1 MRLQIMNPSTLPPLP
16 GGPGGP
22 WSPLGPCKAGP
33 GGPGGPLLPIGP
45 GEPGKPAS
53 PLVPGKP
60 GVPLGPGRPGSP
72 FAPLKVERGKVEIVS
87 VQRQLSQQ
95 TKLIHTVH
103 WGLLTWQSWKS
114 SWTGT
119 TVTRKS
125 WSRNGSN
132 GNKPDYAP

>member
-1 MRLQIMNPSTLPPLP
+1 MNPSTLPPLP
-16 GGPGGP
+16 GDPGGP
-22 WSPLGPCKAGP
+22 WRPLGPCKAGP
-33 GGPGGPLLPIGP
+33 GAPGGPLLPIGP

-60 GVPLGPGRPGSP
+60 GVPGGPGRPGSP
-72 FAPLKVERGKVEIVS
+72 FVPLKVERGKVEIAS

-95 TKLIHTVH
+95 TKLMHTVY
-103 WGLLTWQSWKS
+103 WGLLTWQPWKS

-119 TVTRKS
+119 TVTGKS

-132 GNKPDYAP
+132 GNKPDYAT